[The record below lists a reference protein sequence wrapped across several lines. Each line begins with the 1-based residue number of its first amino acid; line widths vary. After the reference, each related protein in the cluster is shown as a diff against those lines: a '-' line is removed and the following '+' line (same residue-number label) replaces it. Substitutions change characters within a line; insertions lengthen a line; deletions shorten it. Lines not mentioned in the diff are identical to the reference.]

1 MHPHEYNLNLVSYM
15 LEEIE
20 DYILSSEVFW
30 PLSKRSPTG
39 SPLPRLTL
47 GGLTLTLNELKA
59 QENDL
64 SPSQRADHDKLLLQM
79 ERVRVKWAVGLE
91 RKAAQELRSR
101 LYLWRAYL
109 NDIEERVDTAEN
121 YPYEVR
127 YRVMFEHLADLSIRQ
142 PETRPWVDEMR
153 SLDTRLRSFFV
164 SGDFVWD
171 ARLEEIYPQS
181 TFWYL
186 YGFPRSRD

>member
-1 MHPHEYNLNLVSYM
+1 MHPHEYNLKLASIM

-39 SPLPRLTL
+39 TPLPHLTL
-47 GGLTLTLNELKA
+47 GGLLLTLNELKA
-59 QENDL
+59 QDKDMP
-64 SPSQRADHDKLLLQM
+64 PSQRTDHDELLLDV
-79 ERVRVKWAVGLE
+79 ERVRVKWAVGFE

-101 LYLWRAYL
+101 LNLWRAYL
-109 NDIEERVDTAEN
+109 YDIEERVDTAEN

-127 YRVMFEHLADLSIRQ
+127 HRVMFEHLAELSIRQ
-142 PETRPWVDEMR
+142 PEIKPWVDEMQI
-153 SLDTRLRSFFV
+153 LDTRLRSFFIP
-164 SGDFVWD
+164 GEFVWD
-171 ARLEEIYPQS
+171 ARLEDIYPKS

-186 YGFPRSRD
+186 YGLPRPLD

>member
-1 MHPHEYNLNLVSYM
+1 MHPHEYNLNLASFM
-15 LEEIE
+15 IEEIE
-20 DYILSSEVFW
+20 DYILSSELFW

-47 GGLTLTLNELKA
+47 GGLMLTLNELKA
-59 QENDL
+59 QEKDL
-64 SPSQRADHDKLLLQM
+64 SPSHRAAYDKLLLQM
-79 ERVRVKWAVGLE
+79 ERVRVKWTVGLE

-101 LYLWRAYL
+101 LNLWRAYL
-109 NDIEERVDTAEN
+109 YDIEERVDTAEN

-142 PETRPWVDEMR
+142 PETEPHVDEMR
-153 SLDTRLRSFFV
+153 SLDTRLRSIFV
-164 SGDFVWD
+164 PGTFVWD
-171 ARLEEIYPQS
+171 ARLENIYPQT

-186 YGFPRSRD
+186 YGLPRPRD

>member
-1 MHPHEYNLNLVSYM
+1 MHPHEYNLNLAGFM
-15 LEEIE
+15 LAEIE
-20 DYILSSEVFW
+20 DYILSPEVFW

-47 GGLTLTLNELKA
+47 GGLILTLNELKA
-59 QENDL
+59 QERDM

-101 LYLWRAYL
+101 LNLWRAYL
-109 NDIEERVDTAEN
+109 NDIQERVDTAEN

-127 YRVMFEHLADLSIRQ
+127 NRVMFEHLADLSIRQ
-142 PETRPWVDEMR
+142 PEIQPLVGEMR
-153 SLDTRLRSFFV
+153 SLDTRLMSIFV
-164 SGDFVWD
+164 VGAFVWD
-171 ARLEEIYPQS
+171 VRLEDIYPQS
-181 TFWYL
+181 AFWYL
-186 YGFPRSRD
+186 YGLPRPPN

>member
-1 MHPHEYNLNLVSYM
+1 MHPHEYNLNLASIM

-30 PLSKRSPTG
+30 PLSQRSPTG

-47 GGLTLTLNELKA
+47 GGLLLILNELKV
-59 QENDL
+59 QEIDM
-64 SPSQRADHDKLLLQM
+64 SPSQRTDHDKLLLQM
-79 ERVRVKWAVGLE
+79 ERVRVKWAVGFE

-101 LYLWRAYL
+101 LNLWRAYL
-109 NDIEERVDTAEN
+109 VDIEERVDTTEN

-127 YRVMFEHLADLSIRQ
+127 YRVIFEHLAERSIRQ
-142 PETRPWVDEMR
+142 PETKPWVDEMQI
-153 SLDTRLRSFFV
+153 LDTRLRSFFIP
-164 SGDFVWD
+164 GEFVWD
-171 ARLEEIYPQS
+171 ARLEDIYPKS

-186 YGFPRSRD
+186 YGLPRHVD

>member
-1 MHPHEYNLNLVSYM
+1 MQPHEYNLNLASFM

-39 SPLPRLTL
+39 SPLPRMTL
-47 GGLTLTLNELKA
+47 GGLVLTLNELKV
-59 QENDL
+59 QEKDM
-64 SPSQRADHDKLLLQM
+64 SPSQRADHDRLFLQM

-101 LYLWRAYL
+101 LNLWRAYL
-109 NDIEERVDTAEN
+109 YDIEERVDTAEN

-127 YRVMFEHLADLSIRQ
+127 HRVMFEQLADLSIRQ
-142 PETRPWVDEMR
+142 PETKPRVNEMR
-153 SLDTRLRSFFV
+153 SLDLRLKSIFAP
-164 SGDFVWD
+164 GAFVWD
-171 ARLEEIYPQS
+171 ARLEDIYPRS
-181 TFWYL
+181 PFWYL
-186 YGFPRSRD
+186 YGLPRSRD

>member
-1 MHPHEYNLNLVSYM
+1 MHPHEYNLNLASFM

-30 PLSKRSPTG
+30 PLSKRSPAG
-39 SPLPRLTL
+39 SVLPRLTL
-47 GGLTLTLNELKA
+47 GGLMLTLNELKA
-59 QENDL
+59 QEKDM
-64 SPSQRADHDKLLLQM
+64 SPSQRTDHDKFLLQM

-101 LYLWRAYL
+101 LNLWRAYL
-109 NDIEERVDTAEN
+109 FDIEERVDTAEN

-127 YRVMFEHLADLSIRQ
+127 HRVMFEYLADLSIRQ
-142 PETRPWVDEMR
+142 PETKPHVDEMR
-153 SLDTRLRSFFV
+153 SLDLRLRSKFLP
-164 SGDFVWD
+164 GTFVWD
-171 ARLEEIYPQS
+171 ARLEDVYPRS

-186 YGFPRSRD
+186 YGLPRPRD

>member
-1 MHPHEYNLNLVSYM
+1 MHPHEYNLNLASFM

-30 PLSKRSPTG
+30 PLSKRSPAG
-39 SPLPRLTL
+39 SVLPRLTL
-47 GGLTLTLNELKA
+47 GGLMLTLNELKA
-59 QENDL
+59 QEKDL
-64 SPSQRADHDKLLLQM
+64 SPSQRTDHDKLLLQM

-101 LYLWRAYL
+101 LNLWRAYL
-109 NDIEERVDTAEN
+109 YEIEERVDTAEN

-127 YRVMFEHLADLSIRQ
+127 HRVMFESLADLSIRQ
-142 PETRPWVDEMR
+142 PETKPHVDEMR
-153 SLDTRLRSFFV
+153 SLDLRLRSKFLP
-164 SGDFVWD
+164 GPFVWD
-171 ARLEEIYPQS
+171 ARLEDIYPRS

-186 YGFPRSRD
+186 YGLPRPRD